1 VVVAI
6 WKEGNNVRIDVNMPV
21 AKYELL
27 LSANEEHLSP
37 EDLINKLIDEYLASS
52 ERR

>member
-1 VVVAI
+1 VAI
-6 WKEGNNVRIDVNMPV
+6 LVEGNNVRVDVNMTV

-27 LSANEEHLSP
+27 LSANDEHLSP
-37 EDLINKLIDEYLASS
+37 DDLINKLIDEWLERKSA